1 MLGIII
7 VALFAMLILCC
18 ISSFVGGVFFTS
30 SNTNNNANT
39 VSNGQIKNM
48 GSEKCLQFYSMG
60 GGAYMDESCNVDHIN
75 DGYSNVLT
83 YNPNQTISNN
93 VPGKTQKTTCLA
105 QNNSDGNNTR
115 VFGWE
120 CLNSDDFQKWE
131 YDTSTGLLKNKKTGY
146 CLDGTNGQVV
156 ASLCDKNVK
165 GQQWTSKT
173 NNQFLTRI

>member
-1 MLGIII
+1 MQLIIKIALLVILVI
-7 VALFAMLILCC
+7 VVVLITWVVYSLN
-18 ISSFVGGVFFTS
+18 
-30 SNTNNNANT
+30 NTYNANT
-39 VSNGQIKNM
+39 VSNGQIKNK
-48 GSEKCLQFYSMG
+48 GSENCLQFYSMG
-60 GGAYMDESCNVDHIN
+60 GGAYMSDSCNVDN
-75 DGYSNVLT
+75 VNAGFSNVLT

-120 CLNSDDFQKWE
+120 CLGDDDFQKWE
-131 YDTSTGLLKNKKTGY
+131 YDTNTGLLKNKKTGY
-146 CLDGTNGQVV
+146 CLYGTNGQVI

-173 NNQFLTRI
+173 N